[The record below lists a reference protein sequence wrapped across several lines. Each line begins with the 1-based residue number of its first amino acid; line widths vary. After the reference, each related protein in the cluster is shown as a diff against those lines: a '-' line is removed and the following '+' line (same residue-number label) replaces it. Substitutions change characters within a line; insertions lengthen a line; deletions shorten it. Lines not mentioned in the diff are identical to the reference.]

1 MDFSLAEE
9 TLMLGQTVERMLIET
24 CTPADLRRLAASR
37 EPFDAAR
44 WGQIVAL
51 GLPGMLAPAEAGGS
65 ELDEIALALAAEAC
79 GRVALPEPLLEHAG
93 VAVPMLAETGAQ
105 KDLLAAAARGEA
117 LLAIGHPLNP
127 FVANAD
133 IAEALIL
140 NHDGEA
146 HLVSRA
152 DVELQRRESFD
163 NLRRLFEVT
172 WRPSSATR
180 IADADAARG
189 LWSRALDRGALIAAG
204 EALGLAQGAIDLAV
218 EYAKVRE
225 QFGKPIGVNQAVKH
239 LLADQQVRLS
249 FARPVVLAAAADFA
263 AGDLASAA
271 RISHAK
277 LAATQGAEN
286 ATRAAVQVFGAIGMT
301 FEAGVHFYVKRAF
314 ALSAAWGTAAFHRER
329 VARRVFEGPIGPEHT
344 FARVGAAQ

>member
-1 MDFSLAEE
+1 M
-9 TLMLGQTVERMLIET
+9 
-24 CTPADLRRLAASR
+24 
-37 EPFDAAR
+37 
-44 WGQIVAL
+44 
-51 GLPGMLAPAEAGGS
+51 
-65 ELDEIALALAAEAC
+65 
-79 GRVALPEPLLEHAG
+79 
-93 VAVPMLAETGAQ
+93 
-105 KDLLAAAARGEA
+105 
-117 LLAIGHPLNP
+117 N
-127 FVANAD
+127 
-133 IAEALIL
+133 
-140 NHDGEA
+140 
-146 HLVSRA
+146 
-152 DVELQRRESFD
+152 
-163 NLRRLFEVT
+163 
-172 WRPSSATR
+172 
-180 IADADAARG
+180 
-189 LWSRALDRGALIAAG
+189 